1 MKKLS
6 PVGMKWLK
14 IVHISLVALFFGG
27 IMSSLALNMGISLA
41 TYDDTLAT
49 YKRIVV
55 ISDSIIRTGA
65 VGTLLV
71 GFVYGFLTS
80 WGFFKHRWVTVKW
93 ILFVGQTIIGIF
105 VVDKLMLANMTLLE
119 TEKALALTN
128 PEFLH
133 NQTLRQYAIYVQVA
147 VTVFILCISVFRPWK
162 KKKQAVAT

>member
-27 IMSSLALNMGISLA
+27 IMSSLALNMGI
-41 TYDDTLAT
+41 
-49 YKRIVV
+49 
-55 ISDSIIRTGA
+55 
-65 VGTLLV
+65 
-71 GFVYGFLTS
+71 
-80 WGFFKHRWVTVKW
+80 
-93 ILFVGQTIIGIF
+93 LFVGQTIIGIF
-105 VVDKLMLANMTLLE
+105 VVDSLMLANMTLLE

-147 VTVFILCISVFRPWK
+147 VTVFILCVSVFRPWK
-162 KKKQAVAT
+162 KKKQAVAS